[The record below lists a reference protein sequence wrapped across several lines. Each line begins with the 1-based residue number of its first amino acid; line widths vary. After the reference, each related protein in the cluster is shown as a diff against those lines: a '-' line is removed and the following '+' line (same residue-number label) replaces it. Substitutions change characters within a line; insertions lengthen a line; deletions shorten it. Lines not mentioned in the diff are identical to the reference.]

1 MQFSSYF
8 QKPLQGVK
16 FAAVNRQVVSTSK
29 VLVSTSK
36 STGKLS
42 MNLRLGVTVSEPGRQ
57 ETYLLVVLQ
66 FLTQP
71 GSQYIFA
78 PFAVAP
84 IGQLYLGRSAHCA
97 CCRRSWSMGN
107 GGGLLRTCCSTP
119 WDSSS
124 CLSAPYLH
132 AWIGLRSPG
141 ADVAGPVL
149 AQMHERPDTANGG
162 QRAGR
167 ESQGCSH

>member
-1 MQFSSYF
+1 MPRQYCELSLSRIGASGS
-8 QKPLQGVK
+8 QPPPAGMRVRCNSMILPEAPPRRKPHCQW
-16 FAAVNRQVVSTSK
+16 QVVPR
-29 VLVSTSK
+29 VYSTSK
-36 STGKLS
+36 SNPQTWQAG
-42 MNLRLGVTVSEPGRQ
+42 NLLA
-57 ETYLLVVLQ
+57 VVLQ

-141 ADVAGPVL
+141 ADVAAVSPVP
-149 AQMHERPDTANGG
+149 AQMWRG
-162 QRAGR
+162 
-167 ESQGCSH
+167 